1 MQTFMPNHV
10 KGGEIFL
17 PKSPTPYPEKVD
29 GMMLI
34 F

>member
-10 KGGEIFL
+10 KVGENVL
-17 PKSPTPYPEKVD
+17 PKSPTPTEKED

>member
-17 PKSPTPYPEKVD
+17 PKFPTHPEKVD